1 MFSNLVESGSH
12 AADLKRKGGFLLGT
26 LAFYGLLLVATGVGS
41 IYAYNA
47 RVERDEYEL
56 VALMKFAPSKAEQ
69 AEPKRQSEPRR
80 AAAAAK
86 PGQAQYAKITEVAVN
101 RPLPGRELAR
111 EDTPVL
117 ARGVPYVISNVNE
130 VPSGGVGI
138 PTPGFN
144 GSGGPAGPDR
154 GPAGPSVG
162 PDDEKAPPPREVK
175 AAPTP
180 VPVERKKSTT
190 VSLGVINGKAV
201 HKPQPVYPPIAKVA
215 HISGTVSVQILV
227 DESGRVISAKATN
240 GNALLHAAAVQ
251 AAYQARFTPTTLSG
265 QPVKVSGV
273 ITYNFVIQR

>member
-12 AADLKRKGGFLLGT
+12 AADLKRKGGFFVGT

-47 RVERDEYEL
+47 RVEDDGLEVY
-56 VALMKFAPSKAEQ
+56 ALMKFAPSNAEQ
-69 AEPKRQSEPRR
+69 AKPERQSAPRR

-101 RPLPGRELAR
+101 RPLPGRDLAR

-117 ARGVPYVISNVNE
+117 VPGTPYVIGKVNE

-138 PTPGFN
+138 PTAGFN

-154 GPAGPSVG
+154 GPTGPRVG
-162 PDDEKAPPPREVK
+162 TDDEEKPPPPREVK
-175 AAPTP
+175 ASPTP
-180 VPVERKKSTT
+180 VPVERR
-190 VSLGVINGKAV
+190 KAV
-201 HKPQPVYPPIAKVA
+201 VSGGVMNGQAIAKPPPAYPPIAKA
-215 HISGTVSVQILV
+215 ARISGVVTVQILV
-227 DESGRVISAKATN
+227 DEQGRVVSAKATN
-240 GNALLHAAAVQ
+240 GNGMLYAAAVQ

-265 QPVKVSGV
+265 QPVKVSGI
-273 ITYNFVIQR
+273 ITYNFVLH

>member
-47 RVERDEYEL
+47 RVEDDDLEVY
-56 VALMKFAPSKAEQ
+56 ALMKFAPSKAEQ

-80 AAAAAK
+80 AAATSK
-86 PGQAQYAKITEVAVN
+86 PGQAQYAKVTEVAVN

-117 ARGVPYVISNVNE
+117 MPGVPYVISNVNE
-130 VPSGGVGI
+130 VPSGGVGV
-138 PTPGFN
+138 PVPGS
-144 GSGGPAGPDR
+144 GGGPAGPDH
-154 GPAGPSVG
+154 GPTGPRVG
-162 PDDEKAPPPREVK
+162 TDDDEKAPPPREVK
-175 AAPTP
+175 ASPTP
-180 VPVERKKSTT
+180 LPVERKPTT
-190 VSLGVINGKAV
+190 ISLGVINGKAV
-201 HKPQPVYPPIAKVA
+201 HKPQPVYPTIAKA
-215 HISGTVSVQILV
+215 GRISGTVTVQILV
-227 DESGRVISAKATN
+227 DEQGRVVSAKATN

-273 ITYNFVIQR
+273 ITYNFVLH

>member
-47 RVERDEYEL
+47 RVERDDYEL
-56 VALMKFAPSKAEQ
+56 VTLMKFAPSKAEQ
-69 AEPKRQSEPRR
+69 AEPKKQSEPSR

-86 PGQAQYAKITEVAVN
+86 PGQAQYAKVTEVAVN

-117 ARGVPYVISNVNE
+117 VPGTPYVIGKVNE

-138 PTPGFN
+138 PIPGS
-144 GSGGPAGPDR
+144 GGGPAGPNH
-154 GPAGPSVG
+154 GPTGPRVET
-162 PDDEKAPPPREVK
+162 DDEEKPPAPREVK
-175 AAPTP
+175 ASPTP
-180 VPVERKKSTT
+180 VPVERKPTT

-201 HKPQPVYPPIAKVA
+201 HKPQPLYPAIAKA
-215 HISGTVSVQILV
+215 ARISGTVTVQILV
-227 DESGRVISAKATN
+227 DEQGRVVSAKATN
-240 GNALLHAAAVQ
+240 GNAMLYASSVQ
-251 AAYQARFTPTTLSG
+251 AAYQARFTPTKLSG

-273 ITYNFVIQR
+273 ITYNFVLH